1 MYQIFLTKNAA
12 KEIKKQGKQFK
23 KKASEILQ
31 NLALDP
37 TPPLAERLTGELDFI
52 YSYHFSFAGTS
63 FRLAYT
69 IDKNHKDSKIERERL
84 ALERLKSEFPE
95 HAEFFS
101 YCEEYDKKE
110 NDEARFVYALDKLY
124 PSLNIYLENGRTWK
138 KQKISLPDIVA
149 YKGEK
154 IKLSPILEKYWKELL
169 EILERNK
176 TELFND

>member
-23 KKASEILQ
+23 TKAFEILQ

-69 IDKNHKDSKIERERL
+69 IDKKNISITVITVGPRENFYKILR
-84 ALERLKSEFPE
+84 
-95 HAEFFS
+95 
-101 YCEEYDKKE
+101 
-110 NDEARFVYALDKLY
+110 
-124 PSLNIYLENGRTWK
+124 
-138 KQKISLPDIVA
+138 QKF
-149 YKGEK
+149 K
-154 IKLSPILEKYWKELL
+154 
-169 EILERNK
+169 
-176 TELFND
+176 